1 MKKVVTMSLAGLIFT
16 LAPVAYAA
24 PVKVTGDVSVK
35 YEKDTAAGE
44 PDQSGLIY
52 SLKLMGEADLG
63 SGWSLYVRLGA
74 QGLSHVGLGDF
85 NPGYYGED
93 DKSVAALDQFGLI
106 YKDKALTYKLGRQD
120 VTVGTAALLYC
131 RDDSKIGKKT
141 FVDGLS
147 VTGTVGS
154 AEVSAILARE
164 DNEAGMAKNKVYALR
179 TGFNPNKN
187 INWGL
192 VLGHYQDR
200 ENGSTNHWAVDGTVK
215 FGENNVSGQYTQ
227 SSRSTDNKAYV
238 VTWNHDCDDK
248 TTLSISNFRV
258 EENGDMGGQSDFDNG
273 NRGWYYGITH
283 QLRDDVGLEV
293 VYKDQ
298 REISEG
304 TKNTKLEA
312 TLSYSF

>member
-1 MKKVVTMSLAGLIFT
+1 MKRIVTMSLAGLIFT

-24 PVKVTGDVSVK
+24 PVKVTGDVAVK
-35 YEKDTAAGE
+35 YERDTAADE

-63 SGWSLYVRLGA
+63 SGWSLYARLGA
-74 QGLSHVGLGDF
+74 QGLSHAGLGDF
-85 NPGYYGED
+85 NPGYYGDD

-106 YKDKALTYKLGRQD
+106 FKDKALTYKLGRQD

-154 AEVSAILARE
+154 TEVSAILARE

-179 TGFNPNKN
+179 AGFNPEKT

-192 VLGHYQDR
+192 TLGHYQDR
-200 ENGSTNHWAVDGTVK
+200 ENGSTNHWAIDGTVK
-215 FGENNVSGQYTQ
+215 FAKDNVTGQFSQ
-227 SSRSTDNKAYV
+227 SSRSADNKAYAL
-238 VTWNHDCDDK
+238 TWNHDCDDK
-248 TTLSISNFRV
+248 TALYLTGFRV
-258 EENGDMGGQSDFDNG
+258 EEHGDMGGQSDFDNG

-283 QLRDDVGLEV
+283 QLRDDTSLEV
-293 VYKDQ
+293 VFKDQ
-298 REISEG
+298 REISDG